1 MLVKILSLQYE
12 KQRRNETMGKLLLTG
27 VDGNLG
33 ETAAEILLTLEPK
46 ENLIFCGLVKR
57 RSKNMQ
63 IWESRLVRQTSTT
76 QMDCRRHS
84 KEQMRWLLFRCRL

>member
-46 ENLIFCGLVKR
+46 R
-57 RSKNMQ
+57 
-63 IWESRLVRQTSTT
+63 ESDLL
-76 QMDCRRHS
+76 
-84 KEQMRWLLFRCRL
+84 WL